1 MLKHGYCLPSQRTV
15 LKLGC
20 YVDLDICCI
29 SRWRKDSDHFLNS
42 RTSRL
47 NLYSA
52 DCLFSSVR
60 CRSLNNYCESK
71 ILVWHCA
78 LFWVCLSRP
87 VLYLNN
93 KAYVIER
100 VKKHYHE
107 LVRNA
112 NSYLLL
118 IRFTWLSTASDFVS
132 LMIHKRRIHLVSLD
146 TGMVSVNRTI
156 PINLRIRWLVHW
168 FRCYWR
174 VPWGN

>member
-1 MLKHGYCLPSQRTV
+1 MHVMMLKHGYCLPSQRTV

-29 SRWRKDSDHFLNS
+29 SRWRKDSDHFLNT

-60 CRSLNNYCESK
+60 CRSLNYDCESK

-78 LFWVCLSRP
+78 LFWVCLSCP

-93 KAYVIER
+93 KAYVIEGA
-100 VKKHYHE
+100 KKHYHE
-107 LVRNA
+107 LVQNA
-112 NSYLLL
+112 KQLSSSHPLYVTLHRLRLRFSYDPQAAHPL
-118 IRFTWLSTASDFVS
+118 
-132 LMIHKRRIHLVSLD
+132 
-146 TGMVSVNRTI
+146 
-156 PINLRIRWLVHW
+156 
-168 FRCYWR
+168 C
-174 VPWGN
+174 